1 MLRSTL
7 LAVSLCFAVPISGVL
22 AGPADD
28 TTKAEYAAWNQAFN
42 KGDAKA
48 VAAFYGS
55 EALVLPPT
63 HEIISKDGIEKFF
76 ASIIGA
82 GVTSHSLEI
91 IKVIDTGDT
100 HIATAKWSAKGKDG
114 SAIGGIATHVFQKQP
129 DGSFKVMLH
138 TFN

>member
-1 MLRSTL
+1 MSKSTMLALSIF
-7 LAVSLCFAVPISGVL
+7 ASLITGAL

-28 TTKAEYAAWNQAFN
+28 ATKAEYAAWNQAFN

-48 VAAFYGS
+48 VAALYGS
-55 EALVLPPT
+55 GALVLPPN
-63 HEIISKDGIEKFF
+63 HEVISQDGIEKFF
-76 ASIIGA
+76 AGIIGA
-82 GVTSHSLEI
+82 GVTAHSLDI
-91 IKVIDTGDT
+91 IKVMDTGDT

-129 DGSFKVMLH
+129 DGSYKLMLH